1 MDIKVSEISLERKIQ
16 WLYDIPYTWNLKKK
30 NKQIET
36 ETDSYTQRTNWWL
49 PEVREVGDQQDKGKG
64 LRGTNFQL

>member
-1 MDIKVSEISLERKIQ
+1 MES
-16 WLYDIPYTWNLKKK
+16 KKK